1 MSPRRRAF
9 AVAALG
15 AAAVIWI
22 GAHRLAAQN
31 APGTVDPGVDHAP
44 PPAAATDPALPAPGS
59 SDLPASAR
67 ASRIGQDDGETTIAR
82 LREGTR
88 LTDLLGQ
95 FRQEGDLFSFVDEEG
110 RTFGCLPNLGLE
122 RIANV
127 LKGAEEPD
135 SVWWSVSGT
144 VTEFN
149 ERNYLLISRAVY
161 KAAAL
166 PPTPDRVE

>member
-1 MSPRRRAF
+1 MADR
-9 AVAALG
+9 
-15 AAAVIWI
+15 
-22 GAHRLAAQN
+22 
-31 APGTVDPGVDHAP
+31 
-44 PPAAATDPALPAPGS
+44 
-59 SDLPASAR
+59 DLP
-67 ASRIGQDDGETTIAR
+67 ETK
-82 LREGTR
+82 
-88 LTDLLGQ
+88 LLGQ
-95 FRQEGDLFSFVDEEG
+95 FRQEGDLLSIVDEEG
-110 RTFGCLPNLGLE
+110 RRFGCLPNLGLE

-135 SVWWSVSGT
+135 GVWWSVSGT